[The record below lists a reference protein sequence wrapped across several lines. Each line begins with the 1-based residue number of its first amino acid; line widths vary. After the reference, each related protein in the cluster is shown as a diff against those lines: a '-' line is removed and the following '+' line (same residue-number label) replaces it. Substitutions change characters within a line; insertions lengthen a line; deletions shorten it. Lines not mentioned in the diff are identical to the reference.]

1 MEQPP
6 RRPANSLRMP
16 RRGAVARVLWC
27 GLWCGAIWAGRAD
40 NNGAPASRGKTSPE
54 HKKKL
59 NEITDYF
66 VTPQPLRR

>member
-1 MEQPP
+1 MRSRPSRAAAAP
-6 RRPANSLRMP
+6 RRALL
-16 RRGAVARVLWC
+16 AWALAAC
-27 GLWCGAIWAGRAD
+27 GP
-40 NNGAPASRGKTSPE
+40 PASRGKTSPE